1 MSGVYLCLGQGT
13 SKLKAAFGA
22 TEASEHLAT
31 VGAFVR
37 ERFTALLGEDSG
49 FDLTGQVELRARGK
63 ALAASYE
70 QGAIVSVLY
79 ERGRCPTEEVM
90 LEQPAYVDEVAKF

>member
-31 VGAFVR
+31 V
-37 ERFTALLGEDSG
+37 
-49 FDLTGQVELRARGK
+49 RA
-63 ALAASYE
+63 YP
-70 QGAIVSVLY
+70 Y
-79 ERGRCPTEEVM
+79 PY
-90 LEQPAYVDEVAKF
+90 P